1 MDESISRY
9 DIPNL
14 RKACEV
20 IREIAASEHGLSFKE
35 LQSRSGI
42 PRTTLLRILE
52 TLSHQEFVRQRA
64 NRSFLLGNELLR
76 IGLQFSDR
84 LDLRE
89 RAAPILHR
97 LAQSTR
103 STSHLAVLS
112 GEKSL
117 IVAVQ
122 ESPERIQAASKP
134 GFLAELHCSSTG
146 KCFLAFV
153 WKDPVA
159 WFRERSPEAPT
170 ENSIREPERF
180 EVELQQI
187 RKSGYAVDDEEYS
200 LGIRCCAAPVRNAA
214 GNVIAAI
221 GITAPG
227 TLFPRSRDAAVAAT
241 VVQAALE
248 LSQSLGYDP
257 QS

>member
-1 MDESISRY
+1 MSDSTPRY

-20 IREIAASEHGLSFKE
+20 IRVIAGSQHGLSFKE
-35 LQSRSGI
+35 LQAQTRI
-42 PRTTLLRILE
+42 PRTTLMRILE
-52 TLSHQEFVRQRA
+52 TLGHQEFVRQRA
-64 NRSFLLGNELLR
+64 NRSYLLGNELLR

-89 RAAPILHR
+89 RAAPILQK
-97 LAQSTR
+97 LALATR

-146 KCFLAFV
+146 KCFLALL
-153 WKDPVA
+153 WPDPVQ
-159 WFRERSPEAPT
+159 WFRD
-170 ENSIREPERF
+170 REPVAVTVKTITDPDVFASEM
-180 EVELQQI
+180 EKI
-187 RKSGYAVDDEEYS
+187 RQRGYAIDDEEYS
-200 LGIRCCAAPVRNAA
+200 IGIRCCAAPVRNAS
-214 GNVIAAI
+214 GTVIAAI
-221 GITAPG
+221 GVTAPSSQF
-227 TLFPRSRDAAVAAT
+227 TAERNDVVAQKVVDAS
-241 VVQAALE
+241 
-248 LSQSLGYDP
+248 LSLARALGYEP
-257 QS
+257 AA